1 MISLVIDRE
10 KMDLLLIIGTKNA
23 KVWKLKWQAQ
33 QISLGQFP
41 LNFTLRYKDE
51 KAAKYRYVLLVLQID
66 THLQDHLVSI
76 LQL

>member
-1 MISLVIDRE
+1 
-10 KMDLLLIIGTKNA
+10 MDLLLIIGAKNV

-51 KAAKYRYVLLVLQID
+51 KAAKYRYSVVGFAD
-66 THLQDHLVSI
+66 
-76 LQL
+76 